1 MLSIQTRDDARFTRR
16 LGNGILIAPG
26 TKNSSA
32 AAATG
37 DIFEKTGSAIGPGP
51 LPVNSGAL
59 LDSKRPGRQMLP

>member
-1 MLSIQTRDDARFTRR
+1 M
-16 LGNGILIAPG
+16 LGNCVFIAPS

-37 DIFEKTGSAIGPGP
+37 EIFEKIGSAIGPVP

-59 LDSKRPGRQMLP
+59 PDSKRDWFPGRQMLKPI